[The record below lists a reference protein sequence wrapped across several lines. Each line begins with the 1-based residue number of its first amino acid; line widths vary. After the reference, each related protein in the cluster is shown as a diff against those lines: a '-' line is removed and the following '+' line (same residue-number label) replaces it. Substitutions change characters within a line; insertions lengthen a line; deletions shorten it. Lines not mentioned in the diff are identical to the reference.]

1 MASNSFLS
9 SMTRRH
15 RSVSECSEDNNSL
28 DGNSAVV
35 DNRIPITR
43 MPRMRTTSLV
53 EESESPTVG

>member
-1 MASNSFLS
+1 MANSFLS
-9 SMTRRH
+9 SLTRRP
-15 RSVSECSEDNNSL
+15 RSVSECSEDNNSV

-43 MPRMRTTSLV
+43 MPRTTSLV